1 MTVIKNSLD
10 EIIRNVELLREI
22 DEKLIEK
29 ACNAILSAQ
38 NIFVYGVGRSGIIG
52 RAFAM
57 RLAQLGLKAYI
68 VGETITPVV
77 GNKDV
82 VVLISGT
89 GESQGTLLVEQ
100 ISKRVNSK
108 VISITASPNST
119 MARDSDYLIYVPV
132 NKSSNLAPLGTL
144 FEISAMILLDSM
156 IALLMNLKGETE
168 EDLRRRHA
176 IWL

>member
-1 MTVIKNSLD
+1 MSIIKDSLN
-10 EIIRNVELLREI
+10 EIIGNCHRLLEVNER
-22 DEKLIEK
+22 DIER
-29 ACNAILSAQ
+29 ACNFILSAQ

-68 VGETITPVV
+68 IGETITPVV
-77 GNKDV
+77 SNKDV
-82 VVLISGT
+82 VILISGT
-89 GESQGTLLVEQ
+89 GESQGALLVEQ
-100 ISKRVNSK
+100 ISKRVDAK
-108 VISITASPNST
+108 VVSITASPNSS
-119 MARDSDYLIYVPV
+119 MARNSDLTIHIPA

-144 FEISAMILLDSM
+144 FEISALMLLDAM
-156 IALLMNLKGETE
+156 IALLMHLKGETE